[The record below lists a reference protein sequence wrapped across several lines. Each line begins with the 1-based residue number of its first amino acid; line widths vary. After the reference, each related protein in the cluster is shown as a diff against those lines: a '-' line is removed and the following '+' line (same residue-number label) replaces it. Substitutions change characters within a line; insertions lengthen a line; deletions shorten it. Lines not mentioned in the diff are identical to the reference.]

1 MTLTPEFIAEAI
13 EQISRRDPLLG
24 NVIERVGDFR
34 LKPTGKPY
42 ESLVRSILAQQ
53 ISTVVARTLMQR
65 LKDRLAPKRINPN
78 AMQALSFDDL
88 RSIGLS
94 RQKASYL
101 QDLTQRTL
109 DRSVRMSKLHQLDDE
124 AVIAEV
130 TQVKGIGVWTA
141 QMMLIFCLGR
151 RDVFA
156 PDDFG
161 LRSAIQKLYGLP
173 DLPKK
178 AQAEEIATRW
188 RPYGTVAS
196 WYLWRSLELPSVE
209 G

>member
-1 MTLTPEFIAEAI
+1 MQLTPQVVADAIAHL
-13 EQISRRDPLLG
+13 SDRDEILG
-24 NVIERVGDFR
+24 KVIERVGDFQ
-34 LKPTGKPY
+34 LKPSGKPF

-53 ISTVVARTLMQR
+53 ISTAVARTLMQR
-65 LKDRLAPKRINPN
+65 LRQRLAPRRISP
-78 AMQALSFDDL
+78 AALQELSFDDL

-101 QDLTQRTL
+101 QDLTRCTL
-109 DRSVRMSKLHQLDDE
+109 DRSVHMAKLHLLSDE
-124 AVIAEV
+124 DVIAEV

-151 RDVFA
+151 VDVFA

-161 LRSAIQKLYGLP
+161 LRTAIQRLYGLA

-178 AQAEEIATRW
+178 AEASEIATNW
-188 RPYGTVAS
+188 RPYATVAS
-196 WYLWRSLELPSVE
+196 WYLWRSLELPAE
-209 G
+209 